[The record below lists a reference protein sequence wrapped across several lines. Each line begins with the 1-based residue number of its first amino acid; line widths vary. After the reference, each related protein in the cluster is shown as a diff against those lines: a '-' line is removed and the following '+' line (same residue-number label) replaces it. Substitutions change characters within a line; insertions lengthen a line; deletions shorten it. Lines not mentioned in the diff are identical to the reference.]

1 MCDCDKH
8 RKKGWVTVGDG
19 GSGRTVEVHVK
30 RSDGVIA
37 GTVRRPDIGG
47 RTAPRSGDEGV
58 SPVFWGAR
66 VWKILHDLAELT
78 DTDTDG
84 WKKLVSVL
92 PGALPCA
99 ECGRH
104 MREWVAGHPVSAEVG
119 VRRWMLAFHNA
130 VNVRLGRRGW
140 TDEQLASQYRDAD
153 MLMMGIELRG
163 ALDEVSGILAT
174 AATCQMLRMLGE

>member
-37 GTVRRPDIGG
+37 GTVRRPEARNRGNA
-47 RTAPRSGDEGV
+47 RGDEGI

-104 MREWVAGHPVSAEVG
+104 MREWVTEHPIRVDVG
-119 VRRWMLAFHNA
+119 ARRWMLAFHNA
-130 VNVRLGRRGW
+130 VNERLGRRRWGE
-140 TDEQLASQYRDAD
+140 EQLITQYRECDIL
-153 MLMMGIELRG
+153 MLGIELRG
-163 ALDEVSGILAT
+163 ALGEVSGILAT
-174 AATCQMLRMLGE
+174 EATCQMLRMLGE